1 MEKMK
6 GESLNILRDNLNK
19 MKQRFPEVF
28 IEDKIDFEKL
38 EQILGNYIDD
48 RNERYSFNWNGK
60 GQSLRI
66 SQTPSMGTLRP
77 AKEDSKNWDT
87 TENLYIEGD
96 NLEVLKLLQKT
107 YHNKIKMIYIDP
119 PYNTG
124 KDFVYKDDYKDNIK
138 NYLDYTGQ
146 TDEEGKKMRTNTETS
161 GRYHTDWL
169 NMMYPRLR
177 LARNLLTDDGVIFI
191 SIDDN
196 EVHNLRKICDEIFG
210 EDNFVASLPTIMNL
224 KGNNDQFGFAG
235 THENTIVYYKNYNLC
250 TLNEFTLENEE
261 LEDWLVDEYGMYKK
275 GANLKATGVNAPRE
289 KRANLYFPIYVL
301 VDSDNYTKDVEDNY
315 SMNWDTERFDEKCI
329 AIFPKTNDME
339 MSWRWSKKK
348 FNEEKHNVILIF
360 DGMDGISFY
369 KKQRP
374 SLGEVPTK
382 KPKSIF
388 YKPEYSSGNGTA
400 ELKELFDNRIFSNP
414 KPRALLADLLQIG
427 LDHNSIILDFFSGS
441 STTAHAV
448 MQLNTVD
455 GGNRKFIMVQLP
467 EPTDEKS
474 EAYKAGYKNIAEIG
488 KERIRRAGEKIL
500 EEYKDKEGVEN
511 LDIGFKVFKLDKS
524 NIKEWNPDY
533 DNLQATLEDMIDNF
547 VPGRTEEDVLYE
559 IILKY
564 GIDLTLPIEEH
575 IIEGKK
581 VFNVGIGALFVC
593 LDNNITLDVVEGIG
607 KLKEELEP
615 EITRVVFKDNGFKDD
630 SVKTNAILIL
640 QRYGIDRNEIKS
652 I

>member
-19 MKQRFPEVF
+19 MKQLFPELF

-60 GQSLRI
+60 RKSIRI

-77 AKEDSKNWDT
+77 AKEDGKNWDT

-96 NLEVLKLLQKT
+96 NLEVLKLFQKT

-146 TDEEGKKMRTNTETS
+146 TDEEGKKMGTNTETI
-161 GRYHTDWL
+161 GRYHTNWL

-196 EVHNLRKICDEIFG
+196 ELHNLRKICDEVFG
-210 EDNFVASLPTIMNL
+210 EDNFVGTITWE
-224 KGNNDQFGFAG
+224 KRTKAQ
-235 THENTIVYYKNYNLC
+235 NTIDSRDMFQSKTEYIILYKKSISKIR
-250 TLNEFTLENEE
+250 FE
-261 LEDWLVDEYGMYKK
+261 LEVSGTKEYDNHDEKGYFRYKAVEEMSSLGMRGRKTMIYPILGIMPGKDKQWKIGIDTINYFLERNDLELVNGWPYLKIRACDEDIKS
-275 GANLKATGVNAPRE
+275 
-289 KRANLYFPIYVL
+289 YFPFWSHFF
-301 VDSDNYTKDVEDNY
+301 DKDTY
-315 SMNWDTERFDEKCI
+315 
-329 AIFPKTNDME
+329 
-339 MSWRWSKKK
+339 
-348 FNEEKHNVILIF
+348 
-360 DGMDGISFY
+360 
-369 KKQRP
+369 
-374 SLGEVPTK
+374 
-382 KPKSIF
+382 
-388 YKPEYSSGNGTA
+388 GTA
-400 ELKELFDNRIFSNP
+400 ETGKSELSSILDTNYHNFETV
-414 KPRALLADLLQIG
+414 KPTQLISKLVFHMKDMI
-427 LDHNSIILDFFSGS
+427 NNETNKSFIILDFFAGS

-448 MQLNTVD
+448 MQLNAED
-455 GGNRKFIMVQLP
+455 GGNRKFIMIQLP

-500 EEYKDKEGVEN
+500 EENKDKEGVEN

-533 DNLQATLEDMIDNF
+533 DNLQATLEDMVDNF

-575 IIEGKK
+575 LIEGKK
-581 VFNVGIGALFVC
+581 VFNVGMGALFVC

-607 KLKEELEP
+607 KLKEKLEP

-630 SVKTNAILIL
+630 SVKTNAVLIL
-640 QRYGIDRNEIKS
+640 QRYGINEKEIKS